1 MRFRSSSAASVLAV
15 LSLGAVL
22 MVGCGGGG
30 GGRDLDDCG
39 NGRIDDGEACDDGNV
54 ADDDGCL
61 STCELATCGDGYFQK
76 DPAGVEE
83 CDLVV
88 NNTDPKSCNPDLTV
102 RCATC
107 ATLGFRSGTH
117 TCTNGCGIDPRY
129 CSGSAGPTPIA
140 SATPAGATPTAAA
153 GTPTAGGPTETGGA
167 PTPTLDAAT
176 PTPRPTAVGSVCGEG
191 ATIAVVIALDAEV
204 TSARLDLA
212 YPAAAN
218 LPGSGPDPSVKDR
231 VAFTGSGL
239 TVVNDVDGDE
249 DLVDDTV
256 TASLVGTDVVPAGP
270 FATVTFDCVAGQPL
284 PTAASFTC
292 TVVSASNAGTA
303 VPAACSIGLP

>member
-1 MRFRSSSAASVLAV
+1 MRFRSSPAISVLAV

-76 DPAGVEE
+76 EPAGIEE

-107 ATLGFRSGTH
+107 ATLGFRSGTL
-117 TCTNGCGIDPRY
+117 TCTNDCKIDTSG
-129 CSGSAGPTPIA
+129 CSGSGGPTPIV
-140 SATPAGATPTAAA
+140 SATPVGPTPT
-153 GTPTAGGPTETGGA
+153 GNGPTATDGGPTATLIA
-167 PTPTLDAAT
+167 ASPTPQ
-176 PTPRPTAVGSVCGEG
+176 PTPLGAVCSGSE
-191 ATIAVVIALDAEV
+191 TIAVVIALDAEV
-204 TSARLDLA
+204 TSARIDLG

-218 LPGSGPDPSVKDR
+218 LPGTGPDASVKDR
-231 VAFTGSGL
+231 AEFTGSGL
-239 TVVNDVDGDE
+239 TVVNDFDANE

-256 TASLVGTDVVPAGP
+256 TLSLVGTDVVPAGS
-270 FATVTFDCVAGQPL
+270 FVTVRFDCQAGEAV

-292 TVVSASNAGTA
+292 TVVSASNAGTS
-303 VPAACSIGLP
+303 VPAACRISLP